1 VSLTL
6 ASSSERASAPANDSE
21 RSSTVTGCGLAARA
35 AATIALIVPRSDAP
49 ATIPIS
55 SPRLLVL
62 RALALNSAALRAL
75 ARNSRSRWLWMTL
88 TRICGKRAAS
98 ASRSG
103 ASSSSVR
110 VSVLANT
117 VAVRSVPVIASCA
130 PITSPL
136 RIRSSNLTAA
146 GGRARAPVHQTGG
159 DHPDPV
165 TRLARSAQLLAG
177 REPTWPHLTGNGFE
191 LGPS

>member
-1 VSLTL
+1 MSLTL
-6 ASSSERASAPANDSE
+6 ARSSERASAPANDSE

-35 AATIALIVPRSDAP
+35 AAAIALIVPRSDAP

-55 SPRLLVL
+55 SPRLLLL

-98 ASRSG
+98 ASRPG
-103 ASSSSVR
+103 ASSSSVC

-136 RIRSSNLTAA
+136 RIRSSISPPPVVVPAVQFTRPAVINQIRSLGSPAA
-146 GGRARAPVHQTGG
+146 HSCSPAT
-159 DHPDPV
+159 
-165 TRLARSAQLLAG
+165 
-177 REPTWPHLTGNGFE
+177 N
-191 LGPS
+191 